1 MSFIKNPV
9 QVITQRMVSANQR
22 LKIDYPVIVGMVNT
36 AVQQQMNTVIRGL
49 VNRLIIDQG
58 YYQNHQT
65 TVSGWYELKNN
76 QRGILSLNII
86 NYAYAQ
92 GAAHGLTA
100 IKSLTFDI
108 ETGKA
113 YTLAELFKPGSNYV
127 KVLSDI
133 IRRQIKA
140 RDIILLDEFKGIR
153 PDQDFYIADKCLVI
167 YFQLYELTAYAFGF
181 PMFPISVYEI
191 QDIIR
196 DDGPLGVMATND

>member
-1 MSFIKNPV
+1 MSLIKNPV
-9 QVITQRMVSANQR
+9 QVITQRMASANQR

-36 AVQQQMNTVIRGL
+36 AAQQQMNTAIRGV

-65 TVSGWYELKNN
+65 TVRGWYELKNN

-86 NYAYAQ
+86 NNAYTQ
-92 GAAHGLTA
+92 GAAHGLTV
-100 IKSLTFDI
+100 IKSLTLDI

-127 KVLSDI
+127 KVLSDM

-140 RDIILLDEFKGIR
+140 RDIILLDEFKQIR

-191 QDIIR
+191 QSIIR
-196 DDGPLGVMATND
+196 DDGPLGVMAAHD